1 MKQSRLRA
9 SLARTAS
16 VSSAASQQTSSEWGG
31 SQATLTPGAV
41 RANNTP
47 STAIYIRFITPTDA
61 LGQKLSN
68 IPIFRDPITL
78 STKVSQL
85 KELVKIKVFNQSFN
99 APYAVDLHVV
109 AHPLLSDD
117 DNLTLFDYD
126 LAGTKKAPLN
136 LFVVLRY
143 TGTIGITT
151 KHFGDDVRSTS
162 NCSAWHPVEG
172 TTRAGI
178 STFCASLE
186 MLKRKVTDGSTQRRF
201 LTALWQTTHFLPA
214 VYAMAGLFDARTLTA
229 EEKAALAQTFQAL
242 CLRSVPDWATGGKP
256 ENALEGSRQLLG
268 WLLDQVSAFKRGG
281 SGKEDWTRKVIIK
294 PVGSTG
300 SETVTPENNILSV
313 VLQSGE
319 VLKVTVEFLDKSAQ
333 TYPDSRQ
340 LALSFRGSYSF
351 DGNSYLV
358 LPKDAGHL
366 LDHRILHHPTQEG
379 FYEQI
384 INTTNLPA
392 LMTVAPLSLSSSRPP
407 VLTLNNEGL
416 VSIFEFGGE
425 CATEWARMWNPVTG
439 VQLLM
444 SNDQGQALAKT
455 LKDVIQTRK
464 VSGAWPLDGW
474 DVGCLNASAVDTRKP
489 KEAVMICIDCSSSM
503 YDPAYRNEDAN
514 LKAHERINRMTAAKM
529 LFKHYSATASNYKLP
544 VWFGVMKFDVAVTTM
559 QEFTPLLEEVEPKIE
574 KLSPNGMTAMWDC
587 IYQAGEQLMDF
598 KEDNPDT
605 KLRII
610 VLTDGI
616 DNRSKQ
622 TDKTTYSLLWE
633 NEIVLDAIVIGTD
646 YFKSLFKICRVTG
659 GYAMKPTATTEIF
672 GIAEME
678 TMVDQTFRPPIHR
691 HAYLPFFDTIEPLDP
706 FTVNAFDFPETRD
719 HPNQNDEFM
728 SLANAHKAFGKNKQ
742 LVVDKGTVRA
752 AADVVK
758 NRRMLLEIKD
768 MAENPHPDMDIYVS
782 ETNMAFWKVV
792 MQGPDASNYAQ
803 GTFVMFLDMI
813 DDFPRKAPAAR
824 FITPIIHPNVNKHGR
839 VCHAILDQDWKAE
852 TKVRDILCCIFGLLM
867 APERNEPVDAIA
879 TLKYWT
885 QDENLYSE
893 EIAQHIKKFAS
904 TNRKDWAHRIVP
916 DLDAIPGAAPSKTIT
931 TTPVRRLTVSEA
943 IEPTSPIASRSNKYD
958 PATLRIARFPVKA
971 SSPPSPPA
979 TSTSP
984 TAATTPAASTPP
996 PAATTSAAAEKS
1008 AVVAAAAAAAVA
1020 SQPSPPASPPAHRPA
1035 PLRLTPT
1042 SSATTV
1048 PPAPLPPWPQVP
1060 ASPALSSTS
1069 SAGLTTESVSS
1080 STAAVVPRAN
1090 RFAAIKAASP
1100 APSMGSGASVPRSV
1114 SMPLGGGGAAPLFS
1128 LTRNLPE
1135 TAPAVAPAASGSG
1148 SFVVNSV
1155 QPAASMARPSSIHS
1169 NRSSMSFKLK
1179 RVFGRG
1185 DKS

>member
-1 MKQSRLRA
+1 MKPARIRA
-9 SLARTAS
+9 SLVRTAS
-16 VSSAASQQTSSEWGG
+16 ISSAASQQTSSEWGG
-31 SQATLTPGAV
+31 SQATLTPGAA
-41 RANNTP
+41 RTNTTP
-47 STAIYIRFITPTDA
+47 SSSIYIRFITPSDA
-61 LGQKLSN
+61 LGLKLSN
-68 IPIFRDPITL
+68 IPIFPASIVL
-78 STKVSQL
+78 STKISQL
-85 KELVKIKVFNQSFN
+85 KELVKGKVFNQSFN
-99 APYAVDLHVV
+99 APYDVDLHLG
-109 AHPLLSDD
+109 AHPILGD
-117 DNLTLFDYD
+117 DNLTCFDYD
-126 LAGTKKAPLN
+126 LAGTKKVPLN
-136 LFVVLRY
+136 LFVSLRY

-151 KHFGDDVRSTS
+151 KHFGDDVRSTG
-162 NCSAWHPVEG
+162 NCSAWHPIEG

-186 MLKRKVTDGSTQRRF
+186 MLKRKVTDGATQRRF

-214 VYAMAGLFDARTLTA
+214 VYAMAGLFDARTLA
-229 EEKAALAQTFQAL
+229 NEEKAALAQTFQAL
-242 CLRSVPDWATGGKP
+242 CMRSVPDWATGGKP

-268 WLLDQVSAFKRGG
+268 WLLDQVMAFKRGG

-294 PVGSTG
+294 PVDGTASA
-300 SETVTPENNILSV
+300 SDPVTPENNILSV
-313 VLQSGE
+313 ALQSGE
-319 VLKVTVEFLDKSAQ
+319 TVKVTIEFLDKSAQ

-340 LALSFRGSYSF
+340 LALSFRGQYSF
-351 DGNSYLV
+351 DGNTYLI
-358 LPKDAGHL
+358 LPKDAGNL

-407 VLTLNNEGL
+407 VLTLNDEGL

-474 DVGCLNASAVDTRKP
+474 DVGCLNASTVDTRKP

-503 YDPAYRNEDAN
+503 YDPAYRNEDEN

-544 VWFGVMKFDVAVTTM
+544 VWFGVMKFDVNVSTM

-574 KLSPNGMTAMWDC
+574 KLAPAGMTAMWDC

-622 TDKTTYSLLWE
+622 TDKTTYQLLWE

-646 YFKSLFKICRVTG
+646 YYKSLFRICRVTG
-659 GYAMKPTATTEIF
+659 GYAMKPKATQEIF
-672 GIAEME
+672 SIAEME
-678 TMVDQTFRPPIHR
+678 TMVDQTFRPPIYR
-691 HAYLPFFDTIEPLDP
+691 HDYLPFFDTIEPLDP

-719 HPNQNDEFM
+719 HPHQNDEFM

-782 ETNMAFWKVV
+782 ESNMAFWKVV

-852 TKVRDILCCIFGLLM
+852 TKVQDILCCIFGLLM

-916 DLDAIPGAAPSKTIT
+916 DLDAIPGV
-931 TTPVRRLTVSEA
+931 TPMKSTFPFR
-943 IEPTSPIASRSNKYD
+943 
-958 PATLRIARFPVKA
+958 RIAY
-971 SSPPSPPA
+971 
-979 TSTSP
+979 
-984 TAATTPAASTPP
+984 
-996 PAATTSAAAEKS
+996 
-1008 AVVAAAAAAAVA
+1008 
-1020 SQPSPPASPPAHRPA
+1020 
-1035 PLRLTPT
+1035 L
-1042 SSATTV
+1042 
-1048 PPAPLPPWPQVP
+1048 
-1060 ASPALSSTS
+1060 
-1069 SAGLTTESVSS
+1069 
-1080 STAAVVPRAN
+1080 
-1090 RFAAIKAASP
+1090 
-1100 APSMGSGASVPRSV
+1100 
-1114 SMPLGGGGAAPLFS
+1114 
-1128 LTRNLPE
+1128 
-1135 TAPAVAPAASGSG
+1135 
-1148 SFVVNSV
+1148 
-1155 QPAASMARPSSIHS
+1155 
-1169 NRSSMSFKLK
+1169 
-1179 RVFGRG
+1179 
-1185 DKS
+1185 